1 MVKDMYA
8 IYETYAT
15 GNTMGSAGIN
25 NTERGNPNLSFRPV
39 GQGSTYGDLGQ
50 SNEEV
55 KQPVATIRGK
65 VAPEPGN
72 TVFNLRGAGAVTAST
87 IRTRLGKL
95 LELMHVKAAQGDYDN
110 VFYMIKDLQF
120 YTQANQEVNDA
131 LKNKK

>member
-15 GNTMGSAGIN
+15 GNTMGSAGID
-25 NTERGNPNLSFRPV
+25 NTERGNPNLSFRPA

-55 KQPVATIRGK
+55 KQSVATIKGSI
-65 VAPEPGN
+65 ATDPGN
-72 TVFNLRGAGAVTAST
+72 TVFNLRGAGSVTAST
-87 IRTRLGKL
+87 IRTRLSRL
-95 LELMHVKAAQGDYDN
+95 LELMHTKAGQGDYDG

-120 YTQANQEVNDA
+120 YTQANQDVNDV